1 MDSLKKSPELVTDLY
16 LNLFLAQLQVEGIVS
31 FLNYRLCLHE
41 ASGYSIFV
49 VTGPL
54 PVCEAD
60 ELLSLITLTTP
71 SSSKVATHPCNES
84 DDITLAMAIS
94 ASLSGN

>member
-1 MDSLKKSPELVTDLY
+1 M
-16 LNLFLAQLQVEGIVS
+16 
-31 FLNYRLCLHE
+31 
-41 ASGYSIFV
+41 SGYSIFV

-54 PVCEAD
+54 PACEAD
-60 ELLSLITLTTP
+60 QLLSLITLTTP
-71 SSSKVATHPCNES
+71 TSSKVATPPSNES